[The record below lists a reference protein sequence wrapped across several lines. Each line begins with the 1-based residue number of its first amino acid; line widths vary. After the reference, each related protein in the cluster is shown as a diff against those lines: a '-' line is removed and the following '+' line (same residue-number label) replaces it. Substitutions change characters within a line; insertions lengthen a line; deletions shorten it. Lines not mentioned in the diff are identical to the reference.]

1 MSSIRVSEAG
11 HLAGKA
17 LVIQPPAPADRA
29 GLFLHKLIELAQGV
43 VVLLLRAFHQAQ
55 PLKLCFDSLHPFMR
69 PGSAR
74 FFAAIEQEISL
85 FRGIIP
91 VLFIQIE
98 QA

>member
-1 MSSIRVSEAG
+1 MAN
-11 HLAGKA
+11 
-17 LVIQPPAPADRA
+17 RA
-29 GLFLHKLIELAQGV
+29 GLFLHKLIEFTQRV
-43 VVLLLRAFHQAQ
+43 VILLLRAFHEAQ
-55 PLKLCFDSLHPFMR
+55 TLKLCFDPLHPLMR